1 MTFIS
6 WTSVR
11 RCTCISWTSVGRCI
25 LFSEYLYTY
34 TYWYAFVYRHIS
46 ISIVRNIDIYMTC
59 IKDDIRNIWNF
70 IACFESFHGCWY
82 ALISLKVSEKNRRG
96 AMQKSRG
103 QQAMETTRI
112 IPMLFQKGIQRQ
124 YVGGEGERRYDA
136 KFSGIEQKW
145 ESNTGCLKWRRE
157 PCAKRNTAVA
167 PTGGVFHCN
176 EHHRNTT
183 ELSEPLVGEDMGKG
197 NCECSLYYHRKPCFF
212 LVACDHEQGFLFARL
227 FDFGPM
233 FFCYSTQTLG
243 GWSLLVW

>member
-11 RCTCISWTSVGRCI
+11 RCTCISWTSVRRCI

-70 IACFESFHGCWY
+70 IACFECFHGCWY

-103 QQAMETTRI
+103 QQAMQTTRI

-136 KFSGIEQKW
+136 KFCGIEQKW

-167 PTGGVFHCN
+167 PTRGVFHCN
-176 EHHRNTT
+176 EHHRRTT
-183 ELSEPLVGEDMGKG
+183 ELSEPLVGATVNAHCITTESHVFFWLRATMSRD
-197 NCECSLYYHRKPCFF
+197 SF
-212 LVACDHEQGFLFARL
+212 LVQCSFA
-227 FDFGPM
+227 
-233 FFCYSTQTLG
+233 TQLKLWEVG
-243 GWSLLVW
+243 LCWYDS